1 MVNWMVCHTCNAAVF
16 WVSAINNQWLSAHTL
31 RKKEEIKIVSVL
43 TRLPSSLVPW
53 HNLNWRNGQ
62 GGENIFGV
70 DCWVGCTWREGGEKK
85 GILVEIVRIILWTSK
100 GGIGRWNLTEVEEQ
114 FLVEIVALVVCTSRV
129 VKMKE
134 HLPFCR
140 EFSILCIEDRVVA
153 DHVI

>member
-1 MVNWMVCHTCNAAVF
+1 M
-16 WVSAINNQWLSAHTL
+16 
-31 RKKEEIKIVSVL
+31 
-43 TRLPSSLVPW
+43 
-53 HNLNWRNGQ
+53 
-62 GGENIFGV
+62 
-70 DCWVGCTWREGGEKK
+70 
-85 GILVEIVRIILWTSK
+85 
-100 GGIGRWNLTEVEEQ
+100 TEVEEQ